1 MPPSR
6 RFLFLQGPP
15 GLFWVRLGDAL
26 RARGHGVRRINL
38 NTADWL
44 SWPRRGADNYRGGF
58 DGWEA
63 WLGAYLAREGITD
76 ILYYADRLPYHVAAL
91 AQAKA
96 RGIRVHA
103 IEFGYLRPDW
113 LTMEPEAMG
122 RHSTIPSDPAEIRRL
137 AAGHPDPDMT
147 ARYTHG
153 FWAESMRE
161 VSYNLA
167 MVFGR
172 PLYPFY
178 RSDKYYWPVAEYLAW
193 LTQLVT
199 GMVTGPRHEARVD
212 RALSGAYPFYLVALQ
227 LQMDYQIRAS
237 TDYGHIEEMLD
248 EVAASF
254 AAHAPADSRLVIKTH
269 PLDCGLEFWPRRVAR
284 VARRHGI
291 AGRVELVDSMRLAP
305 LIQASRGVILAN
317 STVGL
322 HAIGVEKSVIALG
335 DAVFNMAGLT
345 HQGGIDTF
353 WTAPEPV
360 DPTLARDLRRAL
372 AAHWQVRGS
381 FYNPEGVKVAIA
393 GICARLEALPPL

>member
-1 MPPSR
+1 MPSSR
-6 RFLFLQGPP
+6 CFLFLQGPP
-15 GLFWVRLGDAL
+15 GLFWARLGDAL
-26 RARGHGVRRINL
+26 KARGHAVRRINL

-44 SWPRRGADNYRGGF
+44 SWPRRGAHNYRGSF
-58 DGWEA
+58 AGWEG
-63 WLGAYLAREGITD
+63 WLADYLEREGVTD
-76 ILYYADRLPYHVAAL
+76 ILYYADRLPYHVVAL
-91 AQAKA
+91 AEAKK

-137 AAGHPDPDMT
+137 AEGRPDPDMEP
-147 ARYTHG
+147 RYTHG
-153 FWAESMRE
+153 FWAESARE

-172 PLYPFY
+172 PLYPLY

-193 LTQLVT
+193 LAQLVA
-199 GMVTGPRHEARVD
+199 GAVTGGRDEAKVD
-212 RALSGAYPFYLVALQ
+212 EALSGAWPFYLVALQ

-254 AAHAPADSRLVIKTH
+254 AANAPAEAHLVIKTH

-291 AGRVELVDSMRLAP
+291 SERVHLVDSKRLAP
-305 LIQASRGVILAN
+305 LIKASRGVILAN

-335 DAVFNMAGLT
+335 DAVFNIAGLT
-345 HQGGIDTF
+345 HQSGLDTF

-381 FYNPEGVKVAIA
+381 FYNPEGVKVAIE
-393 GICARLEALPPL
+393 GICERLEGE